1 MRINHNISAMIT
13 QGALSSVSREMSKS
27 LAKLSTGLRINS
39 AADDAAGLGVSENLR
54 TQVTGMG
61 QALKNTQDA
70 VSMLNIADGA
80 LNEQANI
87 LQRMRELVIQAMND
101 TYSSVERSYMG
112 QEFVALRDELD
123 RIAAVT
129 NFNTMKIFAA
139 PAETQASGNPVYD
152 ADSTGQP
159 PRQTIIAGSID
170 PSDPLFGAI
179 DNTSGNHF
187 NMMVG
192 ANASAE
198 DVAAFN
204 TTFNSYG
211 KSAANMITIQFG
223 QMDAN
228 GLLSINPSG
237 ATAKTVFDGFTWNED
252 LMGGGGDTEDN
263 NIAMGAIADGDAAD
277 PTETSIRTK
286 LKLLLEI
293 IDGSRDVGAGM
304 QAMVFAPPTTGE
316 FKTGLARI
324 NEMRARIG
332 AMTNRLE
339 HSINNTI
346 NQVNNMQSAESLVRD
361 ADFAEE
367 TAKFTKNQILTQ
379 SATAML
385 AQANSQ
391 PKTILSLLK

>member
-13 QGALSSVSREMSKS
+13 QGALSSVGREMSKS
-27 LAKLSTGLRINS
+27 LQKLSTGLRINT

-70 VSMLNIADGA
+70 ISMLNIADGA
-80 LNEQANI
+80 LNEEASI
-87 LQRMRELVIQAMND
+87 LQRMRELVVQGLND
-101 TYSSVERSYMG
+101 TYSSTERSYMG

-129 NFNTMKIFAA
+129 NFNTMQIFAA
-139 PAETQASGNPVYD
+139 PAETQASGSGVYD
-152 ADSTGQP
+152 ASAPGEP
-159 PRQTIIAGSID
+159 PRKSID
-170 PSDPLFGAI
+170 AGDVNPSDPLFGVDDI
-179 DNTSGNHF
+179 SSGNHF
-187 NMMVG
+187 NMMIG
-192 ANASAE
+192 ANTSAE
-198 DVAAFN
+198 DLAAFDA
-204 TTFNSYG
+204 TYESYG
-211 KSAANMITIQFG
+211 KDAANMITIQFG

-228 GLLSINPSG
+228 GILSINPAG
-237 ATAKTVFDGFTWNED
+237 AAAKNIFDGFTWNED
-252 LMGGGGDTEDN
+252 LMGGGGDAEDN

-277 PTETSIRTK
+277 PTETSIRNK
-286 LKLLLEI
+286 LKLLLDI
-293 IDGSRDVGAGM
+293 IDGSQDVGAGM
-304 QAMVFAPPTTGE
+304 QASVFAAPPGSY
-316 FKTGLARI
+316 KTGLARV
-324 NEMRARIG
+324 NEMRSRIG

-339 HSINNTI
+339 HSIDNTMNQINNT
-346 NQVNNMQSAESLVRD
+346 QSAESLVRD

-391 PKTILSLLK
+391 PNMILTLLK

>member
-13 QGALSSVSREMSKS
+13 QGALSSVGREMSKS
-27 LAKLSTGLRINS
+27 LERLSTGLRINT

-54 TQVTGMG
+54 TQVIGMG

-70 VSMLNIADGA
+70 ISMLNIADGA
-80 LNEQANI
+80 LNEQTTI
-87 LQRMRELVIQAMND
+87 LQRMRELVVQGLND
-101 TYSSVERSYMG
+101 TYSSTERSYMG
-112 QEFVALRDELD
+112 QEFVALRNELD

-129 NFNTMKIFAA
+129 NFNTMQIFAA
-139 PAETQASGNPVYD
+139 PSTTDGVGVYSG
-152 ADSTGQP
+152 DSPAQP
-159 PRQTIIAGSID
+159 PRKIRDAGDVD
-170 PSDPLFGAI
+170 PSDPLFGA
-179 DNTSGNHF
+179 DDLTSSHHF

-204 TTFNSYG
+204 AATESYG
-211 KSAANMITIQFG
+211 KTAANMITIQFG

-228 GLLSINPSG
+228 GLLSIFPDDPLND
-237 ATAKTVFDGFTWNED
+237 AKQIFDGFGWDPIGDMEDGFIANGAVNE
-252 LMGGGGDTEDN
+252 GEV
-263 NIAMGAIADGDAAD
+263 AIADDA
-277 PTETSIRTK
+277 PINTK
-286 LKLLLEI
+286 LRLFLEI
-293 IDGSRDVGAGM
+293 IDGSQDVSPAM
-304 QAMVFAPPTTGE
+304 QNAVFASPPGSY
-316 FKTGLARI
+316 KTGLARV

-346 NQVNNMQSAESLVRD
+346 NQVNNTQSAESLVRD
-361 ADFAEE
+361 ADFAQE

-385 AQANSQ
+385 AQANSL
-391 PKTILSLLK
+391 PNMVLNLLK